1 MVWEY
6 FNDCCINIVI
16 FIVVRIIIVLTLSY
30 RKSACVVFHL
40 KYLLVK
46 TDVWCA
52 YVELVQ
58 DVKIFAY
65 ILLAIYYTKF
75 I

>member
-1 MVWEY
+1 MIAVLKFY
-6 FNDCCINIVI
+6 CCKNNYC
-16 FIVVRIIIVLTLSY
+16 LTLSY

-46 TDVWCA
+46 TAVWCA
-52 YVELVQ
+52 YVELVE